1 MWFHTEIFLVDPQ
14 LIEVLSKMSLPTLL
28 LFALTALMVVHCSSA
43 EEDPELE
50 MNYLPVAN
58 VRTDPIISQ
67 TCLSDHVHTF
77 YGPPLVR
84 PDVTTDEL
92 IASASAQH
100 TGNVE
105 ENKSLYWHPAVYRFN
120 KATKTFTL
128 DTIHYFSV

>member
-1 MWFHTEIFLVDPQ
+1 
-14 LIEVLSKMSLPTLL
+14 MSLPTLL